1 MMPTHWWPKQPRWH
15 ALEAGVLAMMALIAY
30 YCARCQPSLWFVRAH
45 AGDEGLILGNG
56 HGPAWPL
63 VQP

>member
-1 MMPTHWWPKQPRWH
+1 M
-15 ALEAGVLAMMALIAY
+15 LAMMALIAY

-56 HGPAWPL
+56 HGPAWTL
-63 VQP
+63 LQP